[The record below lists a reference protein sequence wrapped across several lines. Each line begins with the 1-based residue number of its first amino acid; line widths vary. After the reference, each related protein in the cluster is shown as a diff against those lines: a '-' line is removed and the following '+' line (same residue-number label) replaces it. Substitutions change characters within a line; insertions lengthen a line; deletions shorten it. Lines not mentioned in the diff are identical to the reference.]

1 MKNKEFIDLLDYA
14 NSLPT
19 CWWAMSTLR
28 KVVLKN
34 DIVLV
39 GLESTPETF
48 LEDFNSIFKWEIK

>member
-19 CWWAMSTLR
+19 CWWTMSTLR

-39 GLESTPETF
+39 GLESTP
-48 LEDFNSIFKWEIK
+48 